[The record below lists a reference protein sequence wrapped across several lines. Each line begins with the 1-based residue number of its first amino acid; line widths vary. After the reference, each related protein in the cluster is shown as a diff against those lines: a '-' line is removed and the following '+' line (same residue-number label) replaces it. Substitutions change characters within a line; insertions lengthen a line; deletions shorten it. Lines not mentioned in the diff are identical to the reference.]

1 MHMRFKF
8 IYWKIA
14 NTEKNARFSE
24 DSQNPMRKQIALVR
38 VLEAEMSRIV
48 ASAPRLIYVSRH
60 NLV

>member
-1 MHMRFKF
+1 
-8 IYWKIA
+8 
-14 NTEKNARFSE
+14 
-24 DSQNPMRKQIALVR
+24 MRKQIALVR